1 MDTTRGVFHGVDV
14 CNDYRRWRRLGGG
27 CDCNFLVGV
36 SFDALSGFEIWLK
49 ASLFGYVVDTL
60 TT

>member
-1 MDTTRGVFHGVDV
+1 MVLMFVVSIGVEKA
-14 CNDYRRWRRLGGG
+14 WRCGG

-49 ASLFGYVVDTL
+49 ASQFGYVLETL
-60 TT
+60 TP